1 MNQWNNPLRTKRS
14 SISDY
19 DKEWKVETTVK
30 YLGSCRMALDTF
42 GKRIRALRQDRG
54 LSQIELREK
63 MEKEAGV
70 SIGETYISELERRP
84 ITPSLEI
91 AAAMAKVLDVTL
103 DYLGMLIEDGELSY
117 KRVDTTP
124 HYFSA
129 EADEVAQ
136 LVDVMRPEQRVIL
149 AAVARTLSMRPTD
162 QQRRL
167 ADALDILDSIERD
180 LGKEARDE
188 VERIM
193 RRKGFFGG
201 NNLPAGDDDN
211 S

>member
-1 MNQWNNPLRTKRS
+1 MNQWNNPLIPKRS
-14 SISDY
+14 FGLHY
-19 DKEWKVETTVK
+19 DKELIATNTVEH
-30 YLGSCRMALDTF
+30 LGSCRMALDTF

-149 AAVARTLSMRPTD
+149 AAVARTLSAPPTD
-162 QQRRL
+162 KHRRL
-167 ADALDILDSIERD
+167 ADAIDVLDSIERD
-180 LGKEARDE
+180 LGKETRDD

-201 NNLPAGDDDN
+201 NNPPSGDDDN

>member
-1 MNQWNNPLRTKRS
+1 
-14 SISDY
+14 
-19 DKEWKVETTVK
+19 
-30 YLGSCRMALDTF
+30 MALDTF

-54 LSQIELREK
+54 LSQIDLRER

-70 SIGETYISELERRP
+70 TIGETYISELERKP

-117 KRVDTTP
+117 KRVDTAP

-136 LVDVMRPEQRVIL
+136 LVDVMRPEQRVVYVTI
-149 AAVARTLSMRPTD
+149 ARNLLTLFNER
-162 QQRRL
+162 QRRL
-167 ADALDILDSIERD
+167 SDANDVLDSIEAD
-180 LGKEARDE
+180 LGRDIRDD

-193 RRKGFFGG
+193 RRRGFLGSAG
-201 NNLPAGDDDN
+201 NDDDT
-211 S
+211 